1 MGGIF
6 DFIEDVVDTVI
17 DVVVDVVESVVDFVT
32 DAVDFITDPF
42 GSLMPDMPTGSP
54 GGAAANQAQGVKLT
68 KRGSSQAIP
77 VVYGFRRIG
86 GSIVYAETNGTDNK
100 KLYVVYAF
108 CEGEI
113 EGFKNII
120 IDGDQAHVYTDKST
134 HAETVTIGTGKYHT
148 GSDSLVRFQLFHGTE
163 DQVQSTLANNAAT
176 WSNKQRKL
184 PGIAYGVFEYTWY
197 EKQSND
203 DPFQSPWS
211 GQIPTV
217 QIDVLGKKV
226 FDVTTLTAGATTFP
240 SAYASLTK
248 TYESGV
254 GNNPVNALADY
265 MLNPRY
271 GAGMNIANL
280 DPESFR
286 IAGNKLKQT
295 VTYTEDGT
303 TGPAMTINGVINTN
317 NQLFDNIK
325 QLLQGARSM
334 MPFVQGKYK
343 VKVEDAGNATD
354 ITSSTIQIA
363 QDLNDDNIVGGIA
376 LSSEKKST
384 KYNKVIVNFVHP
396 DLDFTNQQVVKDQTS
411 DFATADNNETL
422 LGEFNFPTL
431 TNEAIARDLARIIVL
446 KSRTARTVKF
456 TATQESMNLEP
467 GDIIRITQT
476 IPNLTQKTFR
486 ITGLEINNNMTVTIQ
501 AVEHDATLYPFV
513 SQQQVEI
520 PPPLFLPSQYVFTPT
535 PKVNTTVPLTVSPPN
550 SSNTNNNTLP
560 SQPINTKPLY
570 TVTRFEQTTVGSN
583 TNYHANLTTSSVLGI
598 VNVGSS
604 FSSTFSKYPIIVG
617 DKDNYTIKFAFATPI
632 GTVTQLQ
639 AELIDRDSGST
650 FKKQTYDI
658 RTNRG
663 SGVGTGFMNITEG
676 TRVFIKFRFLDRNGN
691 EYVDGSTGTI
701 DPTINGPLEVGDD
714 DGPPKTIGF
723 AVSGDSDFVASTD
736 VILDQGFA
744 FVNLDGVR
752 VRKLTIEAEVN
763 RLLQDFADRGV
774 TQFAGVNG
782 THNIKNQG
790 FSVSGIARTSA
801 GTTSVSGGLI
811 A

>member
-1 MGGIF
+1 MGGIV
-6 DFIEDVVDTVI
+6 DFIEDLVDTVV

-86 GSIVYAETNGTDNK
+86 GTIVYAETNGNDNK

-197 EKQSND
+197 EKESND

-211 GQIPTV
+211 GQIPAV

-254 GNNPVNALADY
+254 GNNPINALADY

-280 DPESFR
+280 DPEAFR

-303 TGPAMTINGVINTN
+303 TGPAMTINGVVNTN

-363 QDLNDDNIVGGIA
+363 QDLDDDNIVGGIS

-384 KYNKVIVNFVHP
+384 KFNKVIVNFVHP

-513 SQQQVEI
+513 SQPQVEI

-550 SSNTNNNTLP
+550 STNTNNNTLP
-560 SQPINTKPLY
+560 TQPINKTPLY
-570 TVTRFEQTTVGSN
+570 TVTRFEQTIVGN
-583 TNYHANLTTSSVLGI
+583 DTNRHGNLTTSAILGI
-598 VNVGSS
+598 ANDAIVVTS
-604 FSSTFSKYPIIVG
+604 FQTYPIIVG
-617 DKDNYTIKFAFATPI
+617 DRDNYTIKFAFATPL

-650 FKKQTYDI
+650 FKKQTYSI

-663 SGVGTGFMNITEG
+663 SGVGLGFMNITEG
-676 TRVFIKFRFLDRNGN
+676 TRVFIKFRFLDRDGN
-691 EYVDGSTGTI
+691 EYVDGSTGPFDADETGAGI
-701 DPTINGPLEVGDD
+701 QAPVKVFGLNESSDSATRAA
-714 DGPPKTIGF
+714 GF
-723 AVSGDSDFVASTD
+723 AYTD
-736 VILDQGFA
+736 LDGTARQGF
-744 FVNLDGVR
+744 
-752 VRKLTIEAEVN
+752 TIEAEVN
-763 RLLQDFADRGV
+763 RLLQQFESTGAKSIQETLSRGGV
-774 TQFAGVNG
+774 TSALGASVTG
-782 THNIKNQG
+782 GAST
-790 FSVSGIARTSA
+790 VSGSLL
-801 GTTSVSGGLI
+801 G
-811 A
+811 